1 MDEQLVASNFILG
14 TITNEELKCV
24 IDGQRSRQKF
34 AMRYSASNSRTIF
47 TQLPG
52 RWSMNRTTSDSS
64 SFQGEASFQVV
75 DESTLDYFEQGILRL
90 QSGYSCEATRGY
102 RYYLEDNKIRI
113 DFANSPSNEGT
124 FVILEPKQVGEK
136 NIGVGSHL
144 CIADRYDCTFTFET
158 PTLITLE
165 IEVQGPKKNYSMQ
178 TVLEKI
184 DSYSFMIPN

>member
-1 MDEQLVASNFILG
+1 MNDSPWSSQS
-14 TITNEELKCV
+14 
-24 IDGQRSRQKF
+24 
-34 AMRYSASNSRTIF
+34 IF

-52 RWSMNRTTSDSS
+52 RWSVNRTSTDSS
-64 SFQGEASFQVV
+64 SFRGEARFQPV
-75 DESTLDYFEQGILRL
+75 DENILDYFEQGILRL

-113 DFANSPSNEGT
+113 DFANSPSNEGI
-124 FVILEPKQVGEK
+124 FIIVEPKQIGEK

-144 CIADRYDCTFTFET
+144 CIADRYDCTFTFQT

-165 IEVQGPKKNYSMQ
+165 IEVQGPRKNYSIQ

-184 DSYSFMIPN
+184 EDFSFMIPSKLISKGSSPLHGSKNNLEES

>member
-1 MDEQLVASNFILG
+1 MNDSPWSSQS
-14 TITNEELKCV
+14 
-24 IDGQRSRQKF
+24 
-34 AMRYSASNSRTIF
+34 IF

-52 RWSMNRTTSDSS
+52 QWSVNRTTSDSS
-64 SFQGEASFQVV
+64 SFQGQASFQVV

-90 QSGYSCEATRGY
+90 ESGYSCEATRGY
-102 RYYLEDNKIRI
+102 RYYLLDNKIRI

-124 FVILEPKQVGEK
+124 FIILEPKQVGQK

-144 CIADRYDCTFTFET
+144 CIADRYDCTFTFQT

-165 IEVQGPKKNYSMQ
+165 IEVHGPKKNYSMQ

-184 DSYSFMIPN
+184 DSYSFMIPGKLIPKGSSPPKGPSENLEGS

>member
-1 MDEQLVASNFILG
+1 MDKQLVASNFIFG
-14 TITNEELKCV
+14 TVTNEELKCA

-34 AMRYSASNSRTIF
+34 PMRHSASNSRTIF
-47 TQLPG
+47 SRLPG
-52 RWSMNRTTSDSS
+52 RWSVNRTTSDSS
-64 SFQGEASFQVV
+64 SFQGEARFQVV
-75 DESTLDYFEQGILRL
+75 DESTLDYFEQGIIRL

-102 RYYLEDNKIRI
+102 RYYLEDNNIRI

-124 FVILEPKQVGEK
+124 FIIIEPKQVGEK

-165 IEVQGPKKNYSMQ
+165 IEVQGPKKSYSMQ
-178 TVLEKI
+178 TVLTKI
-184 DSYSFMIPN
+184 EEVSI